1 MKKRLIALT
10 LALALA
16 CTTLLATAEG
26 LLENIHLD
34 SLYPIVNNPVKL
46 KIAVIPQW
54 GSATENPDDF
64 WIVRYW
70 KERTNLDIEWEI
82 IAPNTANERIP
93 LMLNIGDMPD
103 ALLGYSSMGYEQ
115 MSQYGLEQG
124 LFYPVDELLPYMPVF
139 SALLEERPDYRAAI
153 TADDGKIYGLPMLS
167 DGGYSAPLRFF
178 INVDWL
184 KALDLELPTTHEAF
198 YQVLKAFK
206 EKDPNGNGQAD
217 EIPFSGSWNDGYP
230 ERAWILNGY
239 GFTSTSKAN
248 IALDYMAE
256 KPEVVYMPRT
266 EKYKDFLTFM
276 NKLWNEG
283 LLDPDMF
290 TQTDVQYDA
299 RVLEGRVGFGAMA
312 APLVNYPSKPEAYE
326 ASYPLA
332 AEGGMQLYTRAVPV
346 SIPGMAVINA
356 KIEPEKA
363 AALANFFDT
372 MFDRDEY
379 VYSRW
384 GLEKGGQFDTEGYG
398 YYYDAEKDDLAFTLP
413 EGVQSSWN
421 WMIDMLT
428 FWKFPGY
435 LPDGNDAYELS
446 YIQDHPESELAK
458 YLSVDGGK
466 ALRRMDWLRL
476 IIERDYPFGVADMP
490 GFFMTSD
497 DLNRVNEL
505 IVPLDDYVASMEAK
519 FITGMEPLDN
529 IQAFWDTLDQMH
541 AQEYVDIYARYYAGY
556 QEKMAALEK

>member
-1 MKKRLIALT
+1 MKRRMTALV
-10 LALALA
+10 LALVMVLSFAA
-16 CTTLLATAEG
+16 VSAEG
-26 LLENIHLD
+26 LIENIHLE

-46 KIAVIPQW
+46 TIAVIPQL

-70 KERTNLDIEWEI
+70 KERTNLDIEWKI
-82 IAPNTANERIP
+82 IPANTAKERVP
-93 LMLNIGDMPD
+93 LMMNSGDMPD
-103 ALLGYSSMGYEQ
+103 ALLGYSDMDYEK
-115 MSQYGLEQG
+115 MSQYGVEQG
-124 LFYPVDELLPYMPVF
+124 LFYPVDELLPYMPLF
-139 SALLEERPDYRAAI
+139 SALLEKRPDYRAAI
-153 TADDGKIYGLPMLS
+153 TADNGKIYGLPMLS
-167 DGGYSAPLRFF
+167 DGGYSCPIRFF
-178 INVDWL
+178 INTDWL
-184 KALDLELPTTHEAF
+184 KTLNMDLPKTQEEF

-206 EKDPNGNGQAD
+206 EKDPNGNGEAD
-217 EIPFSGSWNDGYP
+217 EIPFSGSWSEGYA
-230 ERAWILNGY
+230 ERAFILNGF
-239 GFTSTSKAN
+239 GFTTTSDKN

-256 KPEVVYMPRT
+256 KPQVVYVPRT
-266 EKYKDFLTFM
+266 PAYKAFLTYM

-290 TQTDVQYDA
+290 TQTDVQYNA

-326 ASYPLA
+326 ACYPLA
-332 AEGGMQLYTRAVPV
+332 AEGGMQLYTKAVPV

-356 KIEPEKA
+356 KCDPEKA
-363 AALANFFDT
+363 AALANFFDA

-384 GLEKGGQFDTEGYG
+384 GIEKGGQFDTDGHG
-398 YYYDAEKDDLAFTLP
+398 YYYDAEKDDLAFDLP

-435 LPDGNDAYELS
+435 VPDGNDEYELS
-446 YIQDHPESELAK
+446 YINAYPDSELAK

-476 IIERDYPFGVADMP
+476 MIERDYPYGVDDLP

-497 DLNRVNEL
+497 DLARANEL

-519 FITGMEPLDN
+519 FITGVEPLEN
-529 IQAFWDTLDQMH
+529 IEAFWETLDGMNV
-541 AQEYVDIYARYYAGY
+541 QEYVDLYARYYASY
-556 QEKMAALEK
+556 QEKMAALKN